1 VINAKIIKKKSLLNT
16 NNVKPTVTMI
26 VSPLKALMANQK
38 ETFDKHDLNTI
49 ILNRDSILQKD
60 CDIVLVTPEFIMHNT
75 DGDQLKKL
83 NVSIIIVDECHLMIS
98 WGKLI
103 IF

>member
-1 VINAKIIKKKSLLNT
+1 MKVLEWEKKVGSDNY
-16 NNVKPTVTMI
+16 
-26 VSPLKALMANQK
+26 
-38 ETFDKHDLNTI
+38 
-49 ILNRDSILQKD
+49 SILQKD